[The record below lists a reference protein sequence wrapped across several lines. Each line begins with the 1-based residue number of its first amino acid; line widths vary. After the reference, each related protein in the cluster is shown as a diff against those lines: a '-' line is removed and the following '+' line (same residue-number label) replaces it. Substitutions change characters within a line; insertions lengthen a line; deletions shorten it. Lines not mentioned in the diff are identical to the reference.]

1 MKYILSTLGV
11 SAAIVL
17 LLVSAAMNWRFGFT
31 LGKTEL
37 DAHIYGAASAAA
49 DGMKALAP
57 FFIIWAVRQKHFV
70 QALSG
75 ILIFVVCSSYS
86 ITSSLGFAAINR
98 ADTTGQ
104 RAVDATIY
112 NNIQS
117 ELERAEKKLG
127 WIPQHRSI
135 GEVQADINALLSTP
149 IRNRRK
155 RVVIGTV
162 AELSR
167 NCAEPNYA
175 TRSSCTKVFNLK
187 RELAVS
193 KQASTLEARITELKL
208 KLANVSAKSKG
219 VVIAGADPQSAF
231 LSKLLGVEIGDIQ
244 MALTILVSLLV
255 EVGSSLGLFV
265 AVSQFRINHPVRIPE
280 PVQETA
286 VIDVAKSSASVK
298 KLMLPKSDLER
309 YHADH
314 VAKSEG
320 SSVTANALYENYC
333 KWCRKYKRE
342 TMSLPVFGRQ
352 FSELGIQ
359 KAKIGGRIR
368 YIGISLVE
376 VEEEEPQQMP
386 QQETSEP
393 TRAQVSLVG

>member
-1 MKYILSTLGV
+1 MKYVLSILGV
-11 SAAIVL
+11 LAAIVL
-17 LLVSAAMNWRFGFT
+17 LGVSAAMNWRFGFT
-31 LGKTEL
+31 LGKSEF

-57 FFIIWAVRQKHFV
+57 FFIIWAVRQKNFI
-70 QALSG
+70 QAISG

-86 ITSSLGFAAINR
+86 LTSSLGFAALNR
-98 ADTTGQ
+98 ADTTGE
-104 RAVDATIY
+104 RAVSAKLY
-112 NNIQS
+112 NNTVS

-127 WIPQHRSI
+127 WIPKHRSV
-135 GEVQADINALLSTP
+135 GEVEADINALLSTP

-162 AELSR
+162 GALS
-167 NCAEPNYA
+167 NDCKEPVYS
-175 TRSSCTKVFNLK
+175 TRSSCAKVLDLQK
-187 RELAVS
+187 ELAIS
-193 KQASTLEARITELKL
+193 QQALKLEQHIKELK
-208 KLANVSAKSKG
+208 AKITNISNENKG

-231 LSKLLGVEIGDIQ
+231 LSKLLGFEIADIQ

-255 EVGSSLGLFV
+255 EVGSCLGLFV
-265 AVSQFRINHPVRIPE
+265 AISHFRTSQSALGA
-280 PVQETA
+280 A
-286 VIDVAKSSASVK
+286 VPHSNTPMLEVAHTQPSAQIRT
-298 KLMLPKSDLER
+298 LMLPKSDLER

-333 KWCRKYKRE
+333 KWCKKYGRE
-342 TMSLPVFGRQ
+342 AMSLPVFGRQ

-368 YIGISLVE
+368 YIGITLID
-376 VEEEEPQQMP
+376 VEEDDDESTPRKVNAAE
-386 QQETSEP
+386 
-393 TRAQVSLVG
+393 